1 MSEAS
6 LPVSG
11 HGQGRGGQLYRDDP
25 NERPPMNPLLAALL
39 IVAVPALAQDC
50 LARIAEEPI
59 LTPRSLAE
67 DVRLRRVFSTY

>member
-1 MSEAS
+1 MK
-6 LPVSG
+6 
-11 HGQGRGGQLYRDDP
+11 
-25 NERPPMNPLLAALL
+25 PLLGALL